1 MIKRAS
7 GIKCYT
13 IEEVQIIFIR
23 ESRDKN
29 FNSFLNKNWTKC
41 TSCGL
46 MFKNRGNDVICSDQC
61 EDYNIAIK
69 ETGIGIK

>member
-1 MIKRAS
+1 VIQRAS

-13 IEEVQIIFIR
+13 IEEVQMIFIR
-23 ESRDKN
+23 ESNDKK

-46 MFKNRGNDVICSDQC
+46 MFKNRSNNVVCSDEC
-61 EDYNIAIK
+61 EDYNTALK
-69 ETGIGIK
+69 ERGIEFK